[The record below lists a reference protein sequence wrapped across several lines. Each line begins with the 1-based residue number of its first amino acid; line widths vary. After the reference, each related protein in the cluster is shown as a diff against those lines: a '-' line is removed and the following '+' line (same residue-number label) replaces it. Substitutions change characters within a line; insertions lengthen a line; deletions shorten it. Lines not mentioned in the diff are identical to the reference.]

1 MKIRA
6 QSEVKMRDK
15 AYVSRYTLTDKTVNV
30 VSAITEII
38 TQI

>member
-1 MKIRA
+1 
-6 QSEVKMRDK
+6 MRDK
-15 AYVSRYTLTDKTVNV
+15 AYVSPYTLTDKTVNL